1 MSAPDLPCRRRQ
13 RKPQLMAKPALE
25 RHGSMER
32 TGGTVW
38 VPGGYRTSLWKLGGA
53 A

>member
-1 MSAPDLPCRRRQ
+1 MSAPDRPFRPRQ

-25 RHGSMER
+25 QHGSIER
-32 TGGTVW
+32 TRETVW
-38 VPGGYRTSLWKLGGA
+38 VPGGHRASLWKLGGA

>member
-1 MSAPDLPCRRRQ
+1 MSAPDRPFRRRQ
-13 RKPQLMAKPALE
+13 RKPPLMALLALE

-32 TGGTVW
+32 TGETVW
-38 VPGGYRTSLWKLGGA
+38 VPGGYRAIIWKLGGA